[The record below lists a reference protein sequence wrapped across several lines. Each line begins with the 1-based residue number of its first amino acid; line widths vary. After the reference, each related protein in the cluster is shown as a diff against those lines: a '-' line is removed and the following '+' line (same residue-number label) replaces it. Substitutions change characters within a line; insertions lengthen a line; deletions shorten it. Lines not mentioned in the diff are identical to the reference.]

1 MFTLQPV
8 TQFFP
13 KVKTYYKC
21 SSQGKH
27 TTTCWAESSTH
38 LSLSNVSSCI
48 VTLAHTRSFC
58 YVERQRTRA
67 KIYARNSD
75 TLDGVWRKFACFD
88 DTSLDPHSSVRI
100 NNSDIIAAIKQQ
112 LPLFFP
118 SHPPQLHVCT
128 ERKEF
133 LLWFMRWTWFWPKVL
148 LLQAPSPHSLISE
161 RLKVTRHFFNATFG
175 FILDC
180 SGHSNGQVSCQVCE
194 WMCPASSFIYEVA
207 TDGPERGIQKKPFPG
222 TQSWQTLQTVWFES
236 VSRGRPCSV
245 SCNAKWSWWG
255 FTEGGEYSIAPPH
268 THTHTPLFFISARA
282 TIKPPNERLQNAFR

>member
-1 MFTLQPV
+1 MLSRV
-8 TQFFP
+8 LNSSEL
-13 KVKTYYKC
+13 VKRVKLYRDPC
-21 SSQGKH
+21 SYS
-27 TTTCWAESSTH
+27 
-38 LSLSNVSSCI
+38 
-48 VTLAHTRSFC
+48 SFC

-133 LLWFMRWTWFWPKVL
+133 LLWFIRWTWFWPKVL
-148 LLQAPSPHSLISE
+148 LLEAPSPHSLISE

-175 FILDC
+175 SFWTARAIQTAKCLVRSASEC
-180 SGHSNGQVSCQVCE
+180 VL
-194 WMCPASSFIYEVA
+194 PAASFV
-207 TDGPERGIQKKPFPG
+207 K
-222 TQSWQTLQTVWFES
+222 WQQTGRKGEFRRS
-236 VSRGRPCSV
+236 LFQARSRG
-245 SCNAKWSWWG
+245 KL
-255 FTEGGEYSIAPPH
+255 YK
-268 THTHTPLFFISARA
+268 LFDL
-282 TIKPPNERLQNAFR
+282 KV